1 MKKTV
6 AVFVALLIIINQLF
20 IVKGQYY
27 GLEFDYTLHEQLNIY
42 ENEIVQKASA
52 DLFGINNEWGA
63 GIMSD
68 QDPSE
73 ERLPTDEDT
82 KDFRETMKEFG
93 LKMPLNRMAGFSS
106 QEFKWKYAIGPLSER
121 IPQARGGGGKFKF
134 GPLEWAKTVLDVDP
148 DAKFAITF
156 NFYMDTPQDHAD
168 FVEFLTG
175 DPGNDRNGGINWAA
189 KRVEYGMKE
198 PLNVAFW
205 EMGNELDLKAHIRE
219 IFNNVDEYVKY
230 VRETVELIREI
241 NPDAPLCVMAL
252 TNPWTEKRLEDG
264 TVFSS
269 PDNWRKWH
277 IEMFKDEVIR
287 ENVDY
292 IAYHSYYIPYRKMDE
307 IGNGY
312 NHEQYINTIVSD
324 IKKLGKDVKVY
335 LSEQSLWARDIIV
348 NGVKMR
354 DPWESRN
361 LLGALFTTEYYV
373 RLLGNPNVAA
383 ASYHSL
389 NSDTWRIIDRG
400 EITGKRFITVVGE
413 VIKLLLDNLGENV
426 LKTTSLV
433 NATRLTELDD
443 LTTSVAMTTEKGMN
457 IIVVNRSEKYD
468 RNITFN
474 FSDNKYTLVGK
485 HVLTGESMLSTIT
498 EASRDVKVT
507 YEEINDSNVFNNA
520 IVDKMTVTVFNLEKI
535 EEESIGQQV
544 SESKASFDEI
554 LKQTL
559 IVKPG
564 SNDIIVGGI
573 KKALLTRDG
582 KKVGAQ
588 IDNEVMI
595 APILFFEEGLNF
607 WFESGETGIR
617 LSLNDGNNVFTF
629 MEGQDA
635 ARFNGADIIL
645 DRLPSKKDG
654 LYWLGLRETAE
665 MFGYQVLWSDRG
677 YAIICDKNMDIQ
689 DELLRLENYVD
700 TIW

>member
-1 MKKTV
+1 M
-6 AVFVALLIIINQLF
+6 
-20 IVKGQYY
+20 
-27 GLEFDYTLHEQLNIY
+27 
-42 ENEIVQKASA
+42 
-52 DLFGINNEWGA
+52 
-63 GIMSD
+63 
-68 QDPSE
+68 
-73 ERLPTDEDT
+73 
-82 KDFRETMKEFG
+82 
-93 LKMPLNRMAGFSS
+93 
-106 QEFKWKYAIGPLSER
+106 
-121 IPQARGGGGKFKF
+121 
-134 GPLEWAKTVLDVDP
+134 DP

-175 DPGNDRNGGINWAA
+175 DPDNDRNGGINWAA
-189 KRVEYGMKE
+189 KRVEYCMKE